1 MDNVLIAEDDSIH
14 LKRLTTVLGK
24 YGDKF
29 EVIPANDGQEAID
42 ILKQQSVSLL
52 VTDIQM
58 PRVDGLALLAYVN
71 EHHPNIPCFV
81 MTAYG
86 TPQIKAKLPKDLLRF
101 FQKPFNIDDLALS
114 IIDVLDRDVAHDT
127 VPGISLSSFL
137 YMIETEQVS
146 CMFEI
151 SSAGKAPGV
160 LYFEKGILYDAE
172 CGDLT
177 SEAAALE
184 LFRSKIATFRLKFSP
199 QKEITRRIQKDL
211 NSLIRKAMINTDEAA
226 ES

>member
-1 MDNVLIAEDDSIH
+1 
-14 LKRLTTVLGK
+14 
-24 YGDKF
+24 
-29 EVIPANDGQEAID
+29 
-42 ILKQQSVSLL
+42 
-52 VTDIQM
+52 
-58 PRVDGLALLAYVN
+58 
-71 EHHPNIPCFV
+71 

-137 YMIETEQVS
+137 YMIEMEQVS

-172 CGDLT
+172 CGDLN